1 MPNIMKVF
9 TGNAHPEIA
18 REICNYL
25 DMPLSGAEV
34 KQFSDGE
41 ISVEIGENVRGTD
54 VFVIQQRDSMMYTV
68 SSRIVGMFFGN
79 GGGMA
84 KNGLLLL

>member
-9 TGNAHPEIA
+9 TGNANPEIA

-25 DMPLSGAEV
+25 DMPLSKAEV

-41 ISVEIGENVRGTD
+41 ISVIRVK
-54 VFVIQQRDSMMYTV
+54 VIQVKT
-68 SSRIVGMFFGN
+68 FFGIE
-79 GGGMA
+79 G
-84 KNGLLLL
+84 K